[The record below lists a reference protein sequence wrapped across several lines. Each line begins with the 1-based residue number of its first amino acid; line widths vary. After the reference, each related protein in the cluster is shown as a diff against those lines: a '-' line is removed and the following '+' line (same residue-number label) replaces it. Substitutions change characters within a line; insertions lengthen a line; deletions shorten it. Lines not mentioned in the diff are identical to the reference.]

1 MPEGLWTKCPECSAY
16 IFNKELETNQMVCKE
31 CSHHFNIPARQ
42 RVVHLLD
49 EGTWVEYDADVAS
62 VDVLKFTGTT
72 SYSEQLEKY
81 EKKTGL
87 KEGVICGL
95 GKIDG
100 HAVSVAVMVSISS
113 AARWAR

>member
-1 MPEGLWTKCPECSAY
+1 MSNPLTSTGSVFPKPDYGNGKIPSAKKKEMPEGLWTTCPECSAS

-62 VDVLKFTGTT
+62 VAALKLTGTT
-72 SYSEQLEKY
+72 S
-81 EKKTGL
+81 
-87 KEGVICGL
+87 
-95 GKIDG
+95 
-100 HAVSVAVMVSISS
+100 
-113 AARWAR
+113 

>member
-1 MPEGLWTKCPECSAY
+1 M
-16 IFNKELETNQMVCKE
+16 
-31 CSHHFNIPARQ
+31 
-42 RVVHLLD
+42 
-49 EGTWVEYDADVAS
+49 
-62 VDVLKFTGTT
+62 LKFTGTT